1 MPIFLDRHDLSGL
14 SAADIAEAHRKDL
27 EVQDRYGVR
36 FLTYWFDADRGSAF
50 CLIDAPNI
58 ETAMRVHDEAHG
70 EVAKDVIEV
79 DLSAVQAF
87 LGRVSD
93 PPPSSPGENVR
104 VDAALRTIMFTD
116 IVDSTGMTAR
126 LGDARS
132 VEMIRAHD
140 ALVRR
145 ALKDKDGREVK
156 HTGDG
161 IMASFDDT
169 TAAVECARAIQQA
182 FAAFNLASKE
192 MLRVRIGMDV
202 GEPVADSNDL
212 FGSTVQMA
220 ARLCQA
226 ADPESICVSDAVRE
240 LVSNAFEPVELGPR
254 ALKGFTQPV
263 AMYAV
268 EWR

>member
-1 MPIFLDRHDLSGL
+1 MPIFLDRHDLKGL
-14 SAADIAEAHRKDL
+14 TAADIAEAHRKDL

-36 FLTYWFDADRGSAF
+36 FLTYWFDETRGTAF
-50 CLIDAPNI
+50 CLINAPDI
-58 ETAMRVHDEAHG
+58 ETAMLVHDEAHG
-70 EVAKDVIEV
+70 EVARDVIEV
-79 DLSAVQAF
+79 DLSGDEAF

-93 PPPSSPGENVR
+93 PTPTGAGERVM

-126 LGDARS
+126 LGDTRA
-132 VEMIRAHD
+132 VEMVRAHD

-145 ALKDKDGREVK
+145 ALKDKSGREVK

-161 IMASFDDT
+161 IMACFDDT
-169 TAAVECARAIQQA
+169 ADAVQCARAIQQA
-182 FAAFNLASKE
+182 FDAFNLASKE
-192 MLRVRIGMDV
+192 KLRVRIGIDV

-212 FGSTVQMA
+212 FGTTVQTA

-226 ADPESICVSDAVRE
+226 ADPETIWVSDAVRQ
-240 LVSNAFEPVELGPR
+240 LALKDVEHVDLGPR
-254 ALKGFTQPV
+254 TLKGFVEPV
-263 AMYAV
+263 TMCAV